1 MSSRSITK
9 HSTPTRKASDMWT
22 VIQSSKFKKDL
33 KRFLGQP
40 DKIKALDVI
49 IKHLINTG
57 TVPQEYKPHP
67 LRGNWANH
75 MECHIKGDFLLIWY
89 DKVSH
94 EITLSRLGTHS
105 ELFGK

>member
-1 MSSRSITK
+1 
-9 HSTPTRKASDMWT
+9 MWT

-33 KRFLGQP
+33 KRFLDHP

-49 IKHLINTG
+49 IKHLIDTG
-57 TVPQEYKPHP
+57 TVPREYKPHL
-67 LRGNWANH
+67 LRGNWAGH

-89 DKVSH
+89 DKVAH
-94 EITLSRLGTHS
+94 EITLSRLGTHA